1 MFYIKYVKCIIFF
14 FKQFTFNI
22 KNVTIIVKCGTKWGK
37 VVNEMLSGEYRHS
50 IDEKKR
56 LIIPSKIRS
65 EMGDRIVITRGLDG
79 CLFGYNE
86 KNWENIM
93 EKLNTLPFTKRDA
106 RNFTRFLT
114 SGATLLEF
122 DKQGRIN
129 IPNYLNEYANLLKD
143 VVIVGVINR
152 IEIWSKDKWEEFMN
166 NNIESLSDISE
177 NLFDSSINL

>member
-1 MFYIKYVKCIIFF
+1 M
-14 FKQFTFNI
+14 
-22 KNVTIIVKCGTKWGK
+22 KCGTKWGK
-37 VVNEMLSGEYRHS
+37 VVVKMLSGEYRHN

-56 LIIPSKIRS
+56 LIIPSKVRS
-65 EMGDRIVITRGLDG
+65 EMGERIVITRGLDG

-122 DKQGRIN
+122 DKQGRIVL
-129 IPNYLNEYANLLKD
+129 PNYLLDYASLEKEI
-143 VVIVGVINR
+143 VIVGVINR
-152 IEIWSKDKWEEFMN
+152 IEIWSSAKWEEFMN
-166 NNIESLSDISE
+166 NNVDSLSDISE
-177 NLFDSSINL
+177 NLFDSNLNM

>member
-1 MFYIKYVKCIIFF
+1 
-14 FKQFTFNI
+14 
-22 KNVTIIVKCGTKWGK
+22 
-37 VVNEMLSGEYRHS
+37 MLSGEYRHS
-50 IDEKKR
+50 IDLKGR
-56 LIIPSKIRS
+56 IIIPSKIRE
-65 EMGDRIVITRGLDG
+65 EMGLKIVITRGLDG

-86 KNWENIM
+86 KTWNQIM

-106 RNFTRFLT
+106 RNFTRFMT
-114 SGATLLEF
+114 SGAITLEF

-152 IEIWSKDKWEEFMN
+152 IEIWSKEKWEEFMN

-177 NLFDSSINL
+177 NLFDSNFDL

>member
-1 MFYIKYVKCIIFF
+1 
-14 FKQFTFNI
+14 
-22 KNVTIIVKCGTKWGK
+22 
-37 VVNEMLSGEYRHS
+37 MLSGEYHHN

-56 LIIPSKIRS
+56 LIIPSKVRS

-122 DKQGRIN
+122 DKQGRIV
-129 IPNYLNEYANLLKD
+129 IPSYLLDYASLEKEI
-143 VVIVGVINR
+143 VIVGVINR
-152 IEIWSKDKWEEFMN
+152 IEIWANNKWEEFMTN
-166 NNIESLSDISE
+166 NVDNLSDISE
-177 NLFDSSINL
+177 NLFDSSLNI